1 MELCHISTEFQMK
14 EAIVRHKRIIPIVVA
29 TLAIAAYMV
38 ASTGY
43 TQQAKGAFIFGSVS
57 TSNVN
62 QAGNGG
68 QATGGGAG
76 GNSAFSI
83 GSSNGG
89 TGGVAN
95 GGNACQAFGANF
107 CGQHTNTGFFTIP

>member
-1 MELCHISTEFQMK
+1 MK

-43 TQQAKGAFIFGSVS
+43 TQQAKGASILGPVT

-62 QAGNGG
+62 QGGNGG

-76 GNSAFSI
+76 GNSVVSAY
-83 GSSNGG
+83 SSNGG

-95 GGNACQAFGANF
+95 GGNACQAGYANY
-107 CGQHTNTGFFTIP
+107 CGQNTNTGFFTIPTH